1 MNFSSTTISHK
12 PEFDTA
18 FHLELTDFHG
28 IEVDDDPFLSEIAHY
43 QDFFGLQNSYTVLGF
58 SIHELLLY
66 QTDISYHGY

>member
-43 QDFFGLQNSYTVLGF
+43 QDFLGCRTVILF
-58 SIHELLLY
+58 
-66 QTDISYHGY
+66 